1 MRGQYFWFGLI
12 GLFFALVLMSIF
24 GPSLASI
31 FDSVGVNLFP
41 DMVKVAIGS
50 SIAILFFLVIIAF
63 VLLISRGRVA

>member
-12 GLFFALVLMSIF
+12 GMFFALVLMSIF

-41 DMVKVAIGS
+41 PIIYSTIGL
-50 SIAILFFLVIIAF
+50 SIPILFFLVIIAF
-63 VLLISRGRVA
+63 VLLIARGRVA